1 MATLSGGSKL
11 ALGGNPFVHIGSP
24 FLTLAAWSY
33 FHLHAL
39 GLSNMAVG
47 DGSPGGIIY
56 FWWSSGDTQRH
67 GWVKGIF
74 VAPRQ
79 SALLGQPRV
88 QVGQL
93 DVLLPG
99 SNS

>member
-1 MATLSGGSKL
+1 
-11 ALGGNPFVHIGSP
+11 
-24 FLTLAAWSY
+24 
-33 FHLHAL
+33 
-39 GLSNMAVG
+39 MAVG

-56 FWWSSGDTQRH
+56 FWWSSGDTPCH
-67 GWVKGIF
+67 GWVKGIL

-99 SNS
+99 SNSGANFSWLLVNQRSWGNRVFRWAS